1 MEAHS
6 SSRSSKA
13 TDDVPSNN
21 TGRLDANSFN
31 RVSNTALSCSCAC
44 HVKHKVISYITKST
58 FTQESFH
65 STKAMDGV
73 IVGELGQHVLTVSH
87 QRWN

>member
-21 TGRLDANSFN
+21 TGRLDANSFR
-31 RVSNTALSCSCAC
+31 RVNNTALSCSCAC
-44 HVKHKVISYITKST
+44 HVKNQLISYITQAA

-65 STKAMDGV
+65 GTKGYDKDFMY
-73 IVGELGQHVLTVSH
+73 
-87 QRWN
+87 